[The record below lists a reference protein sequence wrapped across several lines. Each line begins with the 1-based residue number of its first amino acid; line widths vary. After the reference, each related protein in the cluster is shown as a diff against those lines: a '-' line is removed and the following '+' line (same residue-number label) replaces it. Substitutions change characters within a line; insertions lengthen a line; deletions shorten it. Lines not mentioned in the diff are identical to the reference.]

1 MSARQIRQKTGQ
13 ETGAAGQF
21 YFDPAAVS
29 GSRKNE

>member
-21 YFDPAAVS
+21 DLDPAAVS